1 MPKKACKPE
10 FLVPTLK
17 HGDGS
22 VMIWASIYWYSAGPI
37 ITLNGR
43 IMSVTMWTLGNWVH
57 PMVHM
62 LFPNNDAVFQDDILP
77 IHTARSVKSWFEEHE
92 DALKHLPWPAQSP
105 DLSIIKSLLSVL
117 ESRVRS
123 RFPPP
128 SSLKQLEDVLHKEW
142 YNIPLETIQNI
153 HDSIPRGIQAVLQTA
168 VAKLCINKKLRI
180 FHDCFHYFDHPLY
193 VFIQ

>member
-1 MPKKACKPE
+1 
-10 FLVPTLK
+10 
-17 HGDGS
+17 
-22 VMIWASIYWYSAGPI
+22 
-37 ITLNGR
+37 
-43 IMSVTMWTLGNWVH
+43 
-57 PMVHM
+57 M

-153 HDSIPRGIQAVLQTA
+153 HNSIPRRIQAVLQATGG
-168 VAKLCINKKLRI
+168 
-180 FHDCFHYFDHPLY
+180 PTLY
-193 VFIQ
+193 